1 MEANARFA
9 KKYSFPFPLLC
20 DVKREIGLA
29 YGACASPDAGSANRI
44 SYLIG
49 PDGKVRQAY
58 STVSPATHPAEV
70 LAALEGSSAS
80 SVKR

>member
-1 MEANARFA
+1 VEANARFA

-20 DVKREIGLA
+20 DVEREIGLA
-29 YGACASPDAGSANRI
+29 YGACASPEAGSANRI

-58 STVSPATHPAEV
+58 STVSPATHPQEV
-70 LAALEGSSAS
+70 LTALEGGGTSN
-80 SVKR
+80 VKR